1 MPVDPDLANLPILAS
16 ALDLERWFEQCGVDE
31 REHWIRIVK
40 KGRPGHSVDLPE
52 LIESC
57 LAFGW
62 VDVKT
67 KRVDD
72 DTYAIRLTP
81 RRSRSNWT
89 DRNRQIARELIVAGR
104 MRPEGFDKLP
114 ADLEDRATES
124 TNLTTAAIE
133 SRR

>member
-1 MPVDPDLANLPILAS
+1 MPVEPDLPSLPVLSGA
-16 ALDLERWFEQCGVDE
+16 AELESWFELHGGSE
-31 REHWIRIVK
+31 PEHWIRIVK
-40 KGRPGHSVDLPE
+40 KGRPGYAVGLPE

-81 RRSRSNWT
+81 RRPKSNWT
-89 DRNRQIARELIVAGR
+89 ERNREIARQLISSGR
-104 MRPEGFDKLP
+104 MRPEGISKLP
-114 ADLEDRATES
+114 VDFDSS
-124 TNLTTAAIE
+124 TAPEAPL
-133 SRR
+133 